1 MAKLYIVPTPIGNL
15 DDITLRAV
23 NVLREVDF
31 ILAEDT
37 RTTSFLLRHL
47 GIEKKLHSHHK
58 FNEHAT
64 VKMVAGSIAAGRNA
78 ALVSDAGT
86 PGISDPGFLLVRTCV
101 EAGIEVETLPGATA
115 LIPALVQSGFPCDR
129 FCFEG
134 FLPQKKGRAK
144 QLQALADEERTM
156 IFYESPYRVV
166 KCLEQ
171 FAEVFGPG
179 RRVSVSRELT
189 KKFETV
195 FPTTLEKALDYYKT
209 EEPRGEYVL
218 VVEGK
223 SPEEKRQEEIASWES
238 MSIEEHMAYY
248 EEQGMDKKSAMK
260 QVAKDRGVGKREIY
274 QYLHGNS

>member
-23 NVLREVDF
+23 DVLREVDF

-115 LIPALVQSGFPCDR
+115 LVPALVQSGFPCDR

-144 QLQALADEERTM
+144 QLQSLADEERTM
-156 IFYESPYRVV
+156 VFYESPYRVV

-189 KKFETV
+189 KKFEQTV
-195 FPTTLEKALDYYKT
+195 RGTVAEVLEHFRTT
-209 EEPRGEYVL
+209 EPKGEFVIVL
-218 VVEGK
+218 AGK
-223 SPEEKRQEEIASWES
+223 PKP
-238 MSIEEHMAYY
+238 
-248 EEQGMDKKSAMK
+248 
-260 QVAKDRGVGKREIY
+260 KRE
-274 QYLHGNS
+274 LPDEETE

>member
-23 NVLREVDF
+23 NVLRDVDF

-37 RTTSFLLRHL
+37 RTTSFLLKHL
-47 GIEKKLHSHHK
+47 GIEKKLYSHHK

-64 VKMVAGSIAAGRNA
+64 VKMVAESIAAGRNA

-134 FLPQKKGRAK
+134 FLPQKKGRSK
-144 QLQALADEERTM
+144 QLQTLAEETRTM

-171 FAEVFGPG
+171 FAEVFGPE

-189 KKFETV
+189 KKFEQTV
-195 FPTTLEKALDYYKT
+195 RGTVAEVLEHFRTTDPK
-209 EEPRGEYVL
+209 GEFVIVL
-218 VVEGK
+218 AGK
-223 SPEEKRQEEIASWES
+223 PKP
-238 MSIEEHMAYY
+238 
-248 EEQGMDKKSAMK
+248 
-260 QVAKDRGVGKREIY
+260 KRETAADEEE
-274 QYLHGNS
+274 